1 MTAEYVPTVEGC
13 GPRPAFHDASPHGA
27 LRTRP
32 PGISYRTVRERGRR
46 RVGGGG
52 SASPG
57 RGRCAFRGARTPLQW
72 HCPPLWLCAPRTA
85 GRSLPPASVL
95 GPPFRVPDGLGR
107 LGPSC
112 PQRGSGRGARG
123 RQVAHLPGETASVQP
138 KPRPHAH
145 ATGHA
150 HTAHAHAEW
159 RRPAPSAAEEWPPP
173 ERGWTHERVQSRWVP
188 PAGQAMPGQSVHQD
202 VLRSPTR
209 PRAWWPPCHPCEK

>member
-1 MTAEYVPTVEGC
+1 MVNDMTAEYVPTVEGC
-13 GPRPAFHDASPHGA
+13 GARPAFHDASPPGA

-32 PGISYRTVRERGRR
+32 GYLTVRCAS
-46 RVGGGG
+46 VGDGELGAG
-52 SASPG
+52 APRARG

-95 GPPFRVPDGLGR
+95 GSGPPFRVPDGSGL

-123 RQVAHLPGETASVQP
+123 RQVAHLPGETVSVQP
-138 KPRPHAH
+138 RPRPHAH
-145 ATGHA
+145 ATGHT

-173 ERGWTHERVQSRWVP
+173 EWARHWRGGALPGSGVDTQSQTG
-188 PAGQAMPGQSVHQD
+188 AFSGFAQYCKTNAC
-202 VLRSPTR
+202 RSF
-209 PRAWWPPCHPCEK
+209 AQ